1 MVRGIIP
8 NDMTLARAVHLFKKT
23 EVGNYCPVSNLSIIS
38 NVFERVVYEQLES
51 YLDERKLLYNLQ
63 FRFRSKYATDTYLI
77 HVTDFIKFQMD
88 KGNN

>member
-1 MVRGIIP
+1 MK
-8 NDMTLARAVHLFKKT
+8 LARVVPLFKKT
-23 EVGNYCPVSNLSIIS
+23 EVENYCPASIIRIIS

-63 FRFRSKYATDTYLI
+63 FRFRSKYATNTCLI

-88 KGNN
+88 KGFNSPSEGR